1 MQDQTNFSWRLQLA
15 LKITAITCGCVLLL
29 ASAKTG
35 NAPLDLAASAQF
47 IADQFRTAPQLKWF
61 FGIIF
66 LSVGIFFVPVR
77 AKTPRSFVGPKDLK
91 NDSYIL
97 YLVDKYQIER
107 NTVLNQL
114 TVQNRIFSHRDGA
127 IQFAHELECPSREA
141 PVFSEDLDTSNNEV
155 LTSADPIK
163 TEAVEVISQTLDTSS
178 AFTAAAAAFGRIEAD
193 LDGDEKVRL
202 LDRLINQK
210 QHTKLTVVLGVL
222 LFSIALGGL
231 YYANSQNKALLVVP
245 VAPVSQTP
253 ESVAAAD
260 AASPKAD
267 QETVPPAVVVAETQD
282 PSRASIN
289 LPINERWIGLW
300 NSENGGKQKL
310 SISPTTIKYG
320 DEEFAWT
327 GLRPKGVITCCPAF
341 YEGSI
346 TKADL
351 LARIPGAQ
359 DLSVA
364 VKPENQKTLA
374 LVNSLSDGNFRKI
387 VLADPFLKK
396 YFFIYDQNFVYRIS
410 RDLGDKAD
418 LVVEPFKKKE

>member
-15 LKITAITCGCVLLL
+15 LKITAIICGCVLLL
-29 ASAKTG
+29 ASARTG
-35 NAPLDLAASAQF
+35 NASFDIAASAQF
-47 IADQFRTAPQLKWF
+47 IADQFSSAPQLKWF
-61 FGIIF
+61 FGIVF

-77 AKTPRSFVGPKDLK
+77 AKTLRTFVGPKDLK

-141 PVFSEDLDTSNNEV
+141 PVFSENLDSQDDEV
-155 LTSADPIK
+155 LASPEPIK
-163 TEAVEVISQTLDTSS
+163 TEAVEAISQTLDTSS
-178 AFTAAAAAFGRIEAD
+178 AFTAAAAAFGRIESD
-193 LDGDEKVRL
+193 LDRDQDVRL
-202 LDRLINQK
+202 LDRLTNQN

-222 LFSIALGGL
+222 LFSIVLGGL
-231 YYANSQNKALLVVP
+231 YYANSHNKVAPATPVVP
-245 VAPVSQTP
+245 APQTP
-253 ESVAAAD
+253 EPAAAD
-260 AASPKAD
+260 IAGPKAD
-267 QETVPPAVVVAETQD
+267 QEMAPAAVATEAQD
-282 PSRASIN
+282 PSKTGIN
-289 LPINERWIGLW
+289 PPINERWIGLW

-310 SISPTTIKYG
+310 SVSPATIKYG

-359 DLSVA
+359 DLSIA

>member
-15 LKITAITCGCVLLL
+15 LKITAIICGCVLLL

-47 IADQFRTAPQLKWF
+47 IADQFRTASQLKWF

-77 AKTPRSFVGPKDLK
+77 AKTLRSFVGPKDLK

-141 PVFSEDLDTSNNEV
+141 PVFSEDLDTENNEV
-155 LTSADPIK
+155 LTSEEPIK

-178 AFTAAAAAFGRIEAD
+178 AFTAAAAAFGRIEAE

-210 QHTKLTVVLGVL
+210 QHTKLTVLLGVL
-222 LFSIALGGL
+222 LFSIVLGGL
-231 YYANSQNKALLVVP
+231 YYANSHNKVALIVP
-245 VAPVSQTP
+245 VAPALQAP
-253 ESVAAAD
+253 EPVAAD

-267 QETVPPAVVVAETQD
+267 QETAPAVVAAETQD
-282 PSRASIN
+282 LSKASIN
-289 LPINERWIGLW
+289 PPINERWIGLW

-359 DLSVA
+359 DLSIA

>member
-15 LKITAITCGCVLLL
+15 LKITAIICGCVLLL

-35 NAPLDLAASAQF
+35 NAPFDLAASAQF
-47 IADQFRTAPQLKWF
+47 IADQFRTASQLKWF
-61 FGIIF
+61 FGILF

-77 AKTPRSFVGPKDLK
+77 VKTPRTFVGPKDLK

-114 TVQNRIFSHRDGA
+114 TVQDRIFSHRDGA
-127 IQFAHELECPSREA
+127 IQFAHELECPPRLA
-141 PVFSEDLDTSNNEV
+141 PVFSENPDSHDEEV
-155 LTSADPIK
+155 PESPESLK
-163 TEAVEVISQTLDTSS
+163 TESVEAISQTLDTSS
-178 AFTAAAAAFGRIEAD
+178 AFAAAAAAFGRIESD
-193 LDGDEKVRL
+193 LDRNKDVGLVGGMTNRNE
-202 LDRLINQK
+202 
-210 QHTKLTVVLGVL
+210 HPKLTIALGAL
-222 LFSIALGGL
+222 LFSVVLGGL
-231 YYANSQNKALLVVP
+231 YYANSHNKVASIAP
-245 VAPVSQTP
+245 VAPALQAP
-253 ESVAAAD
+253 ETVAVD
-260 AASPKAD
+260 AAGPKAEQEAATVAVIAEAQD
-267 QETVPPAVVVAETQD
+267 QSKAG
-282 PSRASIN
+282 IN
-289 LPINERWIGLW
+289 PPINERWIGLW
-300 NSENGGKQKL
+300 SSENGGKQKL
-310 SISPTTIKYG
+310 SISQSTIKYG

-327 GLRPKGVITCCPAF
+327 GSRPKGVITCCPAF